1 MGFMATAVM
10 EVLMLEYVALAGVE
24 GMLAGVV
31 EGYLLL
37 SGVWAVVNVV
47 AVYEIVLGADM
58 AALLKNVGWCV
69 SVVVLL
75 AWAQSVNSSKITMA
89 IAQAPCPTT
98 YLWGGSVGTA
108 VAGCML
114 DSTNGVDTVHLQVM
128 TMVTSIAVKVAAT
141 AIAVMRAV
149 WKVMDVPMRGD
160 TMNVPTGL
168 LASLFVIP

>member
-24 GMLAGVV
+24 
-31 EGYLLL
+31 
-37 SGVWAVVNVV
+37 
-47 AVYEIVLGADM
+47 
-58 AALLKNVGWCV
+58 
-69 SVVVLL
+69 
-75 AWAQSVNSSKITMA
+75 
-89 IAQAPCPTT
+89 
-98 YLWGGSVGTA
+98 GTA